1 MIAATPA
8 PRDRAALAWWSFL
21 VVAGAMAGLALLQ
34 WIDALVTGRPVLYG
48 EGPVANAALL
58 LRQGDAYRDVAPE
71 RFVAANYPPLYLW
84 LAGAGDP
91 FRAGRGLTMICAIAV
106 AAMVAWRA
114 RGAGRLAAAA
124 LAAGWLA
131 IAPVAIWGAA
141 VKPDLLAVALTAGA
155 VALLDARRSAVARAL
170 LDARRSAAAG
180 ALLAA
185 AAWAK
190 PTALLPAAAL
200 LAWLLLRDRARAGH
214 AALGA
219 VAGVGVGVVA
229 VAASGIGVA
238 DVWRHV
244 IVWNALSWDAEQ
256 AVLVIVLG
264 VATFGISTATAV
276 LYGGARGAIVA
287 YGIGALAVA
296 VLGGREGA
304 TINYL
309 LDLAA
314 ATALGLAAVAPRLR
328 ASSGYPIAAIV
339 QLAIAVALLGPFG
352 IVPGRE
358 PGTGAWGARE
368 RTALVRDLPVGPA
381 YLVEDSGLLVA
392 TGHRPV
398 VDDLFLW
405 SRLAHAGLVDPAPI
419 LERVRDGGFAA
430 IVSEADLERLGSAP
444 AYERAR
450 WHPDLVAAVLGRYTL
465 ERATGVLWLYR
476 PR

>member
-1 MIAATPA
+1 RRGRR
-8 PRDRAALAWWSFL
+8 RDR
-21 VVAGAMAGLALLQ
+21 
-34 WIDALVTGRPVLYG
+34 GRPR
-48 EGPVANAALL
+48 P
-58 LRQGDAYRDVAPE
+58 
-71 RFVAANYPPLYLW
+71 
-84 LAGAGDP
+84 
-91 FRAGRGLTMICAIAV
+91 
-106 AAMVAWRA
+106 
-114 RGAGRLAAAA
+114 
-124 LAAGWLA
+124 
-131 IAPVAIWGAA
+131 
-141 VKPDLLAVALTAGA
+141 
-155 VALLDARRSAVARAL
+155 RSA
-170 LDARRSAAAG
+170 
-180 ALLAA
+180 
-185 AAWAK
+185 
-190 PTALLPAAAL
+190 
-200 LAWLLLRDRARAGH
+200 DRARAGH

-219 VAGVGVGVVA
+219 VAGVGVGAVA

-244 IVWNALSWDAEQ
+244 VVWNALSWDAEQ

-314 ATALGLAAVAPRLR
+314 ATALGLAAAAPRLR

-339 QLAIAVALLGPFG
+339 QLAIAVALLAPFG

-368 RTALVRDLPVGPA
+368 RMALVRDLPLGPA